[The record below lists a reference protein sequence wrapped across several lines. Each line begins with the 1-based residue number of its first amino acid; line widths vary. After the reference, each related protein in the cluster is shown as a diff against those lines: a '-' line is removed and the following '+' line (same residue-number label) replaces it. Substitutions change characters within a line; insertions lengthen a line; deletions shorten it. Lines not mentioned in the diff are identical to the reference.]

1 MRMRYGKGCA
11 LALALLGIL
20 WVPAHA
26 ENTPHA
32 DAFLLLPVSAREVGL
47 GQATL
52 PIVDDATAFHWNPA
66 GIGMVERFDA
76 AASYARLYTGLANH
90 QMMAA
95 AAPIGYEG
103 VSVGIGWV
111 RLGVDDIPRYPSLP
125 QLERDRIR
133 IAQAGAIG
141 EFNYAQNAVFFTVAR
156 RSDFVFSMGWQ
167 YLELPITLAL
177 GSTVKYLTLSASDSS
192 AVEGSGIGLDLGA
205 QAHFE
210 LSRAIDNERLGRV
223 SLGVTGVNVGSTK
236 ITWNTATER
245 SDVQSFGIGY
255 GIAYTQPIPEIR
267 SAITGTVA
275 NHAAGT
281 VWGLEYMFADLISLR
296 AGSDLSDSTSI
307 AFGVGLG
314 WRGLHFDYGLQRHT
328 LGASHRMS
336 VRYSL

>member
-1 MRMRYGKGCA
+1 MRTRHGKIYG
-11 LALALLGIL
+11 LALALLGITWL
-20 WVPAHA
+20 PAHA

-76 AASYARLYTGLANH
+76 TASYARLYTDLANH
-90 QMMAA
+90 QMIAA
-95 AAPIGYEG
+95 ATPIGYEDI
-103 VSVGIGWV
+103 SVGVGWV

-141 EFNYAQNAVFFTVAR
+141 AFNYAQNAFFFTVAR

-167 YLELPITLAL
+167 YLELPVTLAL
-177 GSTVKYLTLSASDSS
+177 GSTVKYLTVSAGDSA

-205 QAHFE
+205 QLHFE

-223 SLGVTGVNVGSTK
+223 SLGMTGVNVGGTK
-236 ITWNTATER
+236 ITWNTDTER
-245 SDVQSFGIGY
+245 SDMQSFGIGY
-255 GIAYTQPIPEIR
+255 GVAYTQPIPEIR
-267 SAITGTVA
+267 SAITGTIA
-275 NHAAGT
+275 DHAAGT
-281 VWGLEYMFADLISLR
+281 VWGLEYTFADLISLR
-296 AGSDLSDSTSI
+296 AGSDISDSSPT
-307 AFGVGLG
+307 AFGIGLG
-314 WRGLHFDYGLQRHT
+314 WRGLHLDYGLQRHT
-328 LGASHRMS
+328 LGASHRVS
-336 VRYSL
+336 VRYAL